1 MPSKKQAIGRACN
14 YIVRGQVL
22 KKIAQQMY
30 DYLFFQDLIPPQIRS
45 IAEGSAV
52 ESAGKALVSAV
63 DLTDKFFQY

>member
-1 MPSKKQAIGRACN
+1 
-14 YIVRGQVL
+14 L